1 MKAVLQK
8 IFQPKFLLYL
18 VVIVLVNVAAATLF
32 FRIDLTANDVYS
44 LSKASRDVV
53 STLSEP
59 LTIKVFFT
67 KNLPAPYNTLERYIH
82 DLLMEYSIAGNRY
95 FNYQFY
101 DVSGEENE
109 AARQNQDL
117 AQSYGITPVQIQN
130 IEEDEVKFQNAFM
143 GMVLIHGDLIETIPA
158 VTTTE
163 GLEYKIT
170 STIRTMNNKIS
181 ALLSLKNNVE
191 VKLILSSSLQVVG
204 PYMNLSG
211 LTELPSL
218 IEEVVRKLNEKNY
231 GRLAFSSID
240 PTEDPAGEK
249 EFRDNQ
255 IVPLRWDA
263 FTDRLGK
270 TIPAGNGY
278 AGILVEH
285 GGRQEEIP
293 LLHIFRLPIFGT
305 QYQLAEMDEIEEG
318 IEDAVENL
326 INTNEK
332 IGYLADHGTLPLQ
345 SFSSMPGQ
353 PRSESLSQL
362 NKLLS
367 EEYNIQEVRLKEEG
381 IPEGLPTLIIAGPRE
396 PFSEEELYRIDQY
409 LMKGRNLALFLDPF
423 EESSTPQQQ
432 NMMMGQGPVYL
443 PVNTGLEKLLATY
456 GIRLNSSYVL
466 DKSCYRQEIPQAFGG
481 GERKIYFAPIIK
493 NDFINKSAPYLSN
506 IKGLVL
512 LKAAPLNLDEEK
524 IKNHKLTATRLFSS
538 SEEAWEMKDRVSLNP
553 MFLQPPRQESD
564 LQHFDLAFTLTGA
577 FPSYFADKPIPERQ
591 DGGQPGKESKP
602 TGGEEETGG
611 LDMSHIQTEGTTLK
625 TSRGGKIFLIGTS
638 EILKN
643 NVLGESGNS
652 PNSQFVMNIFDAL
665 NHREATAIMR
675 SKAQRFNPLREV
687 PPAVKTLV
695 KVTNIAGLPVLVILA
710 GLIIWYRRTA
720 RKRHVQQ
727 IFTQS

>member
-1 MKAVLQK
+1 MNAL
-8 IFQPKFLLYL
+8 FQRIIRPKFLLYL
-18 VVIVLVNVAAATLF
+18 TVVILVNIVAATLF
-32 FRIDLTANDVYS
+32 FRIDLTANGVYS
-44 LSKASRDVV
+44 LSKVSREVV

-67 KNLPAPYNTLERYIH
+67 RNLPAPYNVLERYLH
-82 DLLMEYSIAGNRY
+82 DLLTEYSIAGNRY

-109 AARQNQDL
+109 EARRNQDL
-117 AQSYGITPVQIQN
+117 AQGYGIYPVQIQN
-130 IEEDEVKFQNAFM
+130 IEQDEVKFQKAFM
-143 GMVLIHGDLIETIPA
+143 GMVLIHGDLVETIPA

-170 STIRTMNNKIS
+170 STIRSMNNKIS
-181 ALLSLKNNVE
+181 ALLGLKDKVE
-191 VKLILSSSLQVVG
+191 VKLILSSSLQIVG
-204 PYMNLSG
+204 PYMNLTG
-211 LTELPSL
+211 LPDLPSR

-231 GRLAFSSID
+231 GRLTFLSID
-240 PTEDPAGEK
+240 PTQDPAKEK
-249 EFRDNQ
+249 EIRGDR
-255 IVPLRWDA
+255 IVPLRWDS
-263 FTDRLGK
+263 FTDRRGK

-278 AGILVEH
+278 AGIIVQH
-285 GGRQEEIP
+285 GDQREEIP

-332 IGYLADHGTLPLQ
+332 IGYLVDHGTLPLQ
-345 SFSSMPGQ
+345 SFPSMPGQ
-353 PRSESLSQL
+353 SRTDSLSQL

-367 EEYNIQEVRLKEEG
+367 EEYNIQEVHLKDEG

-396 PFSEEELYRIDQY
+396 PFSDEELYRIDQY

-423 EESSTPQQQ
+423 EEITTPQQH
-432 NMMMGQGPVYL
+432 NMMMGQGPIFR
-443 PVNTGLEKLLATY
+443 PVKTGLEKLLAHY
-456 GIRLNSSYVL
+456 GIHLKSSYIL

-493 NDFINKSAPYLSN
+493 NAFINKSAPYLKN

-512 LKAAPLNLDEEK
+512 LKAAPLSLDEEG
-524 IKNHKLTATRLFSS
+524 IKKHGLTATRLFSS
-538 SEEAWEMKDRVSLNP
+538 TAEAWEMKDRVNLNP
-553 MFLQPPRQESD
+553 MFLQPPRKESD
-564 LQHFDLAFTLTGA
+564 FRQFDLAYTLSGPI
-577 FPSYFADKPIPERQ
+577 PSYFADKPIPERQ
-591 DGGQPGKESKP
+591 DAGQQEKESTSSGNEK
-602 TGGEEETGG
+602 GKGI
-611 LDMSHIQTEGTTLK
+611 DMSHIQAEGVTLR

-652 PNSQFVMNIFDAL
+652 PNAQFVMNIFDAL
-665 NHREATAIMR
+665 NHREETAIMR
-675 SKAQRFNPLREV
+675 SKSQRFNPLGEI
-687 PPAVKTLV
+687 PPTVKTLV
-695 KVTNIAGLPVLVILA
+695 KVTNIAGLPILVVIA
-710 GLIIWYRRTA
+710 GLIVWYRRTA
-720 RKRHVQQ
+720 RKQLIQQ